1 MARIELDRDRCEG
14 HGQCV
19 SAAPRIFEL
28 DDDGEL
34 RVLEPEVIPQ
44 LAAEAQAG
52 ADVCPVRALQILG

>member
-1 MARIELDRDRCEG
+1 
-14 HGQCV
+14 V

-28 DDDGEL
+28 DDDGDL

>member
-1 MARIELDRDRCEG
+1 MPRIELDRDRCEG

-19 SAAPRIFEL
+19 SAAPGIFEL

-34 RVLEPEVIPQ
+34 KVLEPEVSPK
-44 LAAEAQAG
+44 LAAEAHAG